1 MTTLAEIEIGCG
13 RTTGHGESCTKGYLC
28 DSCDQ
33 RRSTYMLHS
42 NLHAVCKAIRNHPYI
57 WRRISSKRGKQL
69 QKELDG
75 LLRFIED
82 EVDE

>member
-1 MTTLAEIEIGCG
+1 MTTLAEIEVGCG
-13 RTTGHGESCTKGYLC
+13 RTTGHGESCATNHLC

-42 NLHAVCKAIRNHPYI
+42 NLQVVCKTIRKHPYI
-57 WRRISSKRGKQL
+57 WRRISSKRGKML

-75 LLRFIED
+75 LLTFIED
-82 EVDE
+82 EMDV